1 LVDIVSKG
9 GNYLLNVGPTSE
21 GVIPQ
26 PSQDVL
32 RTVGRWLQVNGEAV
46 YGAGPTPFGEELGE
60 PSARGAKD
68 VRGDLLV
75 YPQTQWRAT
84 ATRSS
89 GRARHDAAG
98 HQHGVDAL
106 KIAVLAPMPSASAM
120 RPAAAKPGDRLSVRI
135 AQRQLCCRWSSQRA
149 LAAPCVSGFSCVRR

>member
-1 LVDIVSKG
+1 
-9 GNYLLNVGPTSE
+9 
-21 GVIPQ
+21 VIPQ
-26 PSQDVL
+26 PSQEVL

-84 ATRSS
+84 T
-89 GRARHDAAG
+89 
-98 HQHGVDAL
+98 
-106 KIAVLAPMPSASAM
+106 
-120 RPAAAKPGDRLSVRI
+120 KPGKLYFTFFDEP
-135 AQRQLCCRWSSQRA
+135 RA
-149 LAAPCVSGFSCVRR
+149 LFALPVMRNTVKRAYRLADKAPVAVKTENGRTMLDIERPIYDPMATVIVVEVDGDKIERPRTP